1 MMWEGFARPF
11 GWRGVMVDLEEGGLV
26 SGAAGLLG
34 VGWRVEE
41 GALFEMEVIFDF
53 QSSMVSRLLL
63 AMR

>member
-1 MMWEGFARPF
+1 
-11 GWRGVMVDLEEGGLV
+11 MVDLEEGGLV